1 MSAVV
6 YSLYVLSVMT
16 ENQIP
21 ALRDMDTKP
30 RYSFGLEAKVRPP
43 PDVFPRRLS
52 PQSLGVQNI
61 DG

>member
-1 MSAVV
+1 MMSAVV

-30 RYSFGLEAKVRPP
+30 R
-43 PDVFPRRLS
+43 
-52 PQSLGVQNI
+52 
-61 DG
+61 